1 MTYTQDR
8 SNAVAQIPAR
18 QIPVCTLEVKWANSW
33 ELSIGGLLIGNICR
47 VPRWVVDNDD
57 IDRDAEYA
65 YQIRC
70 EVDGGELWEAA
81 TVKEAVGDLFAH
93 WFSLSGQVPDE
104 PERTA
109 IDGYDPM

>member
-18 QIPVCTLEVKWANSW
+18 QIPVCTLEAKWANSW

-70 EVDGGELWEAA
+70 EVDGNELWEAA
-81 TVKEAVGDLFAH
+81 TVCEAVGDLFAH

-109 IDGYDPM
+109 VDGYDPM